1 MSHTHPRTLTYADL
15 DRFSAEILPG
25 RLLLSAMA
33 PPGGGGDGDTTVV
46 YACQATHSP
55 GTAGLLGTG
64 LLAQPGYSSLTC
76 VPGTVVQ
83 QQG

>member
-1 MSHTHPRTLTYADL
+1 MSETHPHTVSYADL
-15 DRFSAEILPG
+15 DRLVPEVLPG
-25 RLLLSAMA
+25 RLLLSAA
-33 PPGGGGDGDTTVV
+33 VPLGGDDGSTTIV

-64 LLAQPGYSSLTC
+64 LFAQAPYSSLTC

-83 QQG
+83 QH